1 MMYVLVFHVP
11 KTDAERVKD
20 AVFSA
25 GAGRMGN
32 YERCCFQVPGV
43 GQFTPMAMAHP
54 AIGSVG
60 QKTIVDEMRIEMTVD
75 ESCVKQVIQA
85 LLDTHPYEVPS
96 YHLIAV
102 TTLEQIGCD

>member
-1 MMYVLVFHVP
+1 MYVLVFHVP
-11 KTDAERVKD
+11 QADAERVKG

-25 GAGRMGN
+25 GAGRMGG
-32 YERCCFQVPGV
+32 YERCCFQVMGV

-54 AIGSVG
+54 TIGTVG
-60 QKTIVDEMRIEMTVD
+60 EETYVDEMRIEMTVQ
-75 ESCVKQVIQA
+75 EAYVENVIKA
-85 LLDTHPYEVPS
+85 LLDSHPYEVPS